1 MSNLFRDD
9 LYKDFKNPLNQ
20 LEKLSSRTDGFVS
33 IYEYKNLSSGNDWGA
48 AIQKAIDD
56 TKGTK
61 KAVLIP
67 YGVFETSSTL
77 TVYRYTKLFGIGKD
91 LSTIK
96 LANGANVDVIKTYL
110 FDTYKGT
117 TVTGSTEDVANLKV
131 PIAFEL
137 RDLSIDGNFDNNTTG
152 YGLRI
157 YGKHFLLD
165 NVIVKRCAEV
175 GVYTEYGTNY
185 IYEAEDTPET
195 YINLEVH
202 ETGGENFIFNGP
214 SDISIRRLYC
224 GWAGKKYSDSKHF
237 SGRKVDSVV
246 FMKGCEIVE
255 THAFENQYGY
265 AYRFTGSSTRVHADL
280 MIGESAHGCFNIEQG
295 TSLNASKLRAH
306 SNRSNTNPYV
316 LVDSDL
322 GVLVSNLVIHKY
334 NTDGTATCLQINKE
348 NAKIRGIV
356 WGNSSGGSKGNGV
369 VLNAHHCDLDLN
381 IRYFK
386 NDGATLYY
394 GLVTNPTAYLKRNTI
409 RAQIHGCDNA
419 WYNQNLGLASIF
431 NITLNYNSTQS
442 QTGRTGQGKNA
453 NKEIWNIIEEDS
465 GTSAVTI
472 TQ

>member
-1 MSNLFRDD
+1 MTNLRDD
-9 LYKDFKNPLNQ
+9 LYKGLPNLNEQ
-20 LEKLSSRTDGFVS
+20 VSKVEKKTDWFVS
-33 IYEYKNLSSGNDWGA
+33 IYEYENLRVGNDWKA
-48 AIQKAIDD
+48 AIQQAIED

-67 YGVFETSSTL
+67 YGVFEISSTL
-77 TVYRYTKLFGIGKD
+77 TIYRYTKLFGVGKD

-96 LANGANVDVIKTYL
+96 LANGANVDVVKTYM

-117 TVTGSTEDVANLKV
+117 TVTGSTEIAANLGV

-137 RDLSIDGNFDNNTTG
+137 RDLSIDGNFDNNTAG
-152 YGLRI
+152 YGLRL
-157 YGKHFLLD
+157 YGKHFVLD

-195 YINLEVH
+195 FINLEVH

-214 SDISIRRLYC
+214 ADISITRLYC

-237 SGRKVDSVV
+237 SGEKVHNTV
-246 FMKGCEIVE
+246 FQKGVEIGE
-255 THAFENQYGY
+255 THAFENQAGY
-265 AYRFTGSSTRVHADL
+265 AYRFTGSSTRIHADL
-280 MIGESAHGCFNIEQG
+280 IIGESAQGCIRVDQGVSFNV
-295 TSLNASKLRAH
+295 SKLRAH
-306 SNRSNTNPYV
+306 SNRSNTNPCV
-316 LVDSDL
+316 LLDSDT
-322 GVLVSNLVIHKY
+322 GVVISNLDIRKY

-348 NAKIRGIV
+348 NVKVRGIV
-356 WGNSSGGSKGNGV
+356 MGNSSGGSKGNGV
-369 VLNAHHCDLDLN
+369 VLNSHHCDLDLN

-386 NDGATLYY
+386 NDGSTLYY
-394 GLVTNPTAYLKRNTI
+394 GLITNPTAYLKRNTI

-431 NITLNYNSTQS
+431 NITLNYNSTQG

-453 NKEIWNIIEEDS
+453 TKEIWNVIEEDS
-465 GTSAVTI
+465 GTAAITI